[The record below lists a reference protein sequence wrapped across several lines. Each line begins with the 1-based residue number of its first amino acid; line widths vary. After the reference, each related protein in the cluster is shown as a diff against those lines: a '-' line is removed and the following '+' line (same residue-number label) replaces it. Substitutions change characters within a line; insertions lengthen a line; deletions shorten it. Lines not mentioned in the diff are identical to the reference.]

1 MERFMVKVFPP
12 STRTEFFDLVC
23 SGMSI
28 IAAARRVGAVHETGR
43 NWWAQSGLMMTVSKG
58 SVGGLSDP
66 ALSAEGPGR
75 ALGLDERGMIQ
86 MGLRSGMSYAK
97 IGAFI
102 GRDKSVVWRE
112 VKRNMSAD
120 GVYYAS
126 VAHTK
131 AHQVRRRPKTL
142 KLLQNESLCRLI
154 EVWMDEGW
162 SPKLISTMLAFYF
175 PSEQTMQVSHET
187 IYRALYVQ
195 PRGALR
201 ADLAKKLSL
210 QRTQRVPHTAD
221 RVKNSPYKEAFKI
234 SERPAEVQDRA
245 VPGHWEGDLII
256 GCDGTAIGTLVERST
271 RFTILLHL
279 PEDHSAPTVATAM
292 IREMSHL
299 PDHLRRSITWDRG
312 TELAHY
318 ARIQTA
324 LDTTLYFC
332 DPHSP
337 WQRGTNENT
346 NRLLRFWF
354 EKGSD
359 LSTYTPEDLRQV
371 ASKLNRR
378 PRPTL
383 NLETPAN
390 RLNQLLTA
398 A

>member
-1 MERFMVKVFPP
+1 
-12 STRTEFFDLVC
+12 
-23 SGMSI
+23 
-28 IAAARRVGAVHETGR
+28 H
-43 NWWAQSGLMMTVSKG
+43 MMTVDMG
-58 SVGGLSDP
+58 PVGGLSDP
-66 ALSAEGPGR
+66 APTAEGPEGR
-75 ALGLDERGMIQ
+75 ALNLAERGMIQ
-86 MGLRSGMSYAK
+86 MGLRSGLSYAR
-97 IGAFI
+97 IGEVI
-102 GRDKSVVWRE
+102 GRDRSVVWRE
-112 VKRNMSAD
+112 AKRNTGAD

-131 AHQVRRRPKTL
+131 AHQARRRPKAL
-142 KLLQNESLCRLI
+142 KLVGDEALCRLI
-154 EVWMDEGW
+154 GVWMDDGW
-162 SPKLISTMLAFYF
+162 SPKLISAMLAFYF
-175 PSEQTMQVSHET
+175 PDDQTMQVSHET
-187 IYRALYVQ
+187 IYQALYVQ
-195 PRGALR
+195 SRGSLR
-201 ADLAKKLSL
+201 ADLAEKLSL
-210 QRTQRVPHTAD
+210 KRKQRVPHAGD
-221 RVKNSPYKEAFKI
+221 RHKNSPYKEAFKI

-279 PEDHSAPTVATAM
+279 PGDHTADTVAAAM
-292 IREMSHL
+292 IREMGKL

-312 TELAHY
+312 TELAAY

-337 WQRGTNENT
+337 WQRGSNENT
-346 NRLLRFWF
+346 SRLLRFWF

-359 LSTYTPEDLRQV
+359 LSVHTPEDLRQV
-371 ASKLNRR
+371 AAKLNRR

-390 RLNQLLTA
+390 RLNQLLHA